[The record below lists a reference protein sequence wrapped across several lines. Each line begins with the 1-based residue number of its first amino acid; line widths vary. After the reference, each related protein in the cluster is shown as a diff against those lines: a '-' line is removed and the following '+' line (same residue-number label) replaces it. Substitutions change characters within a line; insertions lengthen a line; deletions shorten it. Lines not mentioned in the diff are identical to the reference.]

1 LNRFRC
7 SSKDEWIK
15 KISFVGIWKEVL
27 IIMLNEIRVSQS
39 THPYC
44 PSHMESREEEEEM
57 QIKMGRRSKMVDC
70 GNSYTP
76 VATNYPEEGK
86 SRDPKKHPWSSI
98 THKK

>member
-1 LNRFRC
+1 
-7 SSKDEWIK
+7 
-15 KISFVGIWKEVL
+15 
-27 IIMLNEIRVSQS
+27 
-39 THPYC
+39 
-44 PSHMESREEEEEM
+44 MESREEEEEM
-57 QIKMGRRSKMVDC
+57 QIKMWRRSKMVDC